1 MNNKGQSFIGG
12 AFTLMISA
20 AIVKVIGALFKIPLA
35 AVLGGEGMGYYMTA
49 YSMFNPVFALSV
61 AGFSVSVSKL
71 CSMTAAKG
79 KTSERDMIFDT
90 ALMLFPSIGL
100 LLSVIIFFAAPH
112 FVNAVDNPAALRAV
126 RTMAPSLFFCCITA
140 VFRGRFEGNRNMMP
154 TAVSQVTESVV
165 KLFCGLYLSYRCI
178 EKASAEYVSYGT
190 VFGIAAEDTQ
200 AAMSIAAPYA
210 ASAAIAGVA
219 VSTGVGCLVMMTF
232 FLFSEKTNS
241 IYRKAEITV
250 FEAAFLLIKMAVPVC
265 AGALVINMM
274 LPLPLTH
281 SA

>member
-1 MNNKGQSFIGG
+1 
-12 AFTLMISA
+12 
-20 AIVKVIGALFKIPLA
+20 
-35 AVLGGEGMGYYMTA
+35 
-49 YSMFNPVFALSV
+49 
-61 AGFSVSVSKL
+61 
-71 CSMTAAKG
+71 
-79 KTSERDMIFDT
+79 
-90 ALMLFPSIGL
+90 
-100 LLSVIIFFAAPH
+100 
-112 FVNAVDNPAALRAV
+112 
-126 RTMAPSLFFCCITA
+126 
-140 VFRGRFEGNRNMMP
+140 MMP

-190 VFGIAAEDTQ
+190 VFGIAAEDTL

-265 AGALVINMM
+265 AGALVINMASLVDLFSVM
-274 LPLPLTH
+274 NRINSAVKSNWPEICKSIPELLT
-281 SA
+281 AE